1 MTRQEYGKITII
13 LKSNYQRFPNYV
25 KSLEDKTVLNA
36 QYELLKDLSYDQ
48 ASASVM
54 SWCQKEKFPPTVADI
69 RGECYEND
77 KQNIGDDE
85 AWGWF
90 MKAIKA
96 YNYNNAEELY
106 QWLGEKDK
114 VLEQVARNIR
124 ISEIAKSPVENAM
137 ADRAHFLKLYA
148 AAVKRKKD
156 HELLSPEVRKAIDGN
171 IHKQIEG

>member
-1 MTRQEYGKITII
+1 MTKQEYAKITVI

-69 RGECYEND
+69 RGECYEN
-77 KQNIGDDE
+77 KQQGIGEDE

-90 MKAIKA
+90 IKA
-96 YNYNNAEELY
+96 VKSYNYNNAEELY
-106 QWLGEKDK
+106 LWLGEKDK

-137 ADRAHFLKLYA
+137 ADRAHFIKLYTIA
-148 AAVKRKKD
+148 KGRAKD
-156 HELLSPEVRKAIDGN
+156 KGVLSPEVRKAIGGN
-171 IHKQIEG
+171 FIKQIEG